1 MIIPTTSRL
10 LHATDYYAAMKS
22 DGAGPSSAAARCPD
36 PLGAHTLSAPTAS
49 TTKTPKSKG
58 VPAQGALKKPS
69 GISLKAHQTVS
80 ANIETE
86 PQKSK

>member
-1 MIIPTTSRL
+1 MQQTIMQPWKVMVQVPAVQQR
-10 LHATDYYAAMKS
+10 
-22 DGAGPSSAAARCPD
+22 GAR
-36 PLGAHTLSAPTAS
+36 TLPVPTAS
-49 TTKTPKSKG
+49 TTKTPKSEG
-58 VPAQGALKKPS
+58 DPAQGALKKPC